1 MKVNL
6 KLIGQFIEIFQMDE
20 SQIELEPDA
29 TVLDLLHAICKTDEQ
44 RKRIFVQTDSFF
56 AVPADQELGKPGQP
70 LRISQVR
77 TRLNKLPDRDTMQAI
92 NEMFG
97 IEDLAPSLCRS

>member
-1 MKVNL
+1 VETFALKVNL

-44 RKRIFVQTDSFF
+44 RKRIFVQTDRTLRPNVTIRKNGMFIIYL
-56 AVPADQELGKPGQP
+56 DWLDTELREG
-70 LRISQVR
+70 
-77 TRLNKLPDRDTMQAI
+77 DRVDILTMHS
-92 NEMFG
+92 G
-97 IEDLAPSLCRS
+97 G